1 MRRDRE
7 YHKKAAAEF
16 LVGLNLEQKLLVISG
31 HAKDRMAAGLPPL
44 EALGEAAHGVQAR
57 HDQSFDKNVGA
68 PVCTTIFQNPV
79 GFAATWDKELM
90 RRVGDL
96 VGTEGR
102 SLYNAG
108 LHNALCMLAPTVD
121 MERDPRWGRNE
132 EAYGEDPHLTSRIA
146 GEYIRGMAGEDP
158 RYVRCGATLK
168 HFYGNNVENGRSL
181 ENSNIPE
188 HLKDSYYI
196 RVFEEVIDYA
206 DPIAVMSSYNY
217 VNGVPNTF
225 NPELT
230 TRLKNRGLPFVTGDG
245 GVIDLAVK
253 LQKEAESI
261 PDALVKAI
269 HAGMDCFAENAEV
282 IRAGLQEALDSGK
295 LTEEE
300 IDRIAMNR
308 LVACSMLGLLHPEEG
323 EKTFPKEI
331 YNASRVDTEEGRA
344 LSREASAEAAVLLKN
359 ETEALPLHEDE
370 RVLLLGPFADRC
382 PMDWYSGIT
391 SHQVTLKEGI
401 KDRIDGCESLYP
413 YVRIRLG
420 ETRFAGLEGEKIIPV
435 NYEDAEIFRIMLWDD
450 SRFTIRAM
458 SNGKLL
464 TTLPPGHTII
474 NSEEKGY
481 PVLFAAQEEAF
492 SWFALE
498 AFRFYDGS
506 GNPIRFTEENVLH
519 FWEDERICGIC
530 NHDGGVPMRFET
542 VTTAEE
548 LLDEALRIGEEG
560 NRADEENGIDA
571 VVAAF
576 GLHPIVNGK
585 EERDRTS
592 IELPPF
598 QRVLLRQIREKHSNV
613 ILVLH
618 TNSPIA
624 IVEEQEDPH
633 VRAILW
639 MATGSEEYGNALADV
654 LYGFVSPAGCLCQTW
669 YRGDDQLVDIRDYD
683 IEKNKMT
690 YLYMEEEPLYRF
702 GYGLSYTTFEKTI
715 LENASDQVT
724 VLVKNTGDRT
734 SDCIVQVYACPDGG
748 FCLYEDRSGPGN
760 RLAAFTRLKDMKPGE
775 ERSVTL

>member
-1 MRRDRE
+1 MKRDHE
-7 YHKKAAAEF
+7 YHRKAATEF
-16 LVGLNLEQKLLVISG
+16 LEELTLEQKLLVISG
-31 HAKDRMAAGLPPL
+31 HAKDRTAAGLPPL

-57 HDQSFDKNVGA
+57 HDQSFDSGLGD

-102 SLYNAG
+102 SLYNDG
-108 LHNALCMLAPTVD
+108 LHNALVMLAPTVD

-146 GEYIRGMAGEDP
+146 GEYILGMAGEDP

-168 HFYGNNVENGRSL
+168 HFYGNNVENDRSL
-181 ENSNIPE
+181 ADSNIPK

-196 RVFEEVIDYA
+196 RVFEEIIDYA

-225 NPELT
+225 NPEIQ
-230 TRLKNRGLPFVTGDG
+230 TRLKDRGLPFVTGDG
-245 GVIDLAVK
+245 GVIMLSVER
-253 LQKEAESI
+253 QKEAASI
-261 PDALVKAI
+261 PEALVKAI
-269 HAGMDCFAENAEV
+269 HAGMDCFAENADV
-282 IRAGLQEALDSGK
+282 IRAGLKEALDEGLLS
-295 LTEEE
+295 ESE
-300 IDRIAMNR
+300 IDRIALNR
-308 LVACSMLGLLHPEEG
+308 LTACSMLGLLDPAG
-323 EKTFPKEI
+323 CKKSFSKNV
-331 YNASRVDTEEGRA
+331 YNASRVDTAEGRK
-344 LSREASAEAAVLLKN
+344 LSREASAEAVVLLKN
-359 ETEALPLHEDE
+359 EDAALPLSKDE
-370 RVLLLGPFADRC
+370 KILLLGPFADRC

-391 SHQVTLKEGI
+391 SHQVTLREGI
-401 KDRIDGCESLYP
+401 QNALISEALYP

-435 NYEDAEIFRIMLWDD
+435 NYEDAELFRIMLWDD

-464 TTLPPGHTII
+464 TTLPPDHTII

-481 PVLFAAQEEAF
+481 PVLFASQEEAF

-498 AFRFYDGS
+498 AFQFYDGS

-669 YRGDDQLVDIRDYD
+669 YRGDDQLADIRDYD
-683 IEKNKMT
+683 IEKKKMT

-724 VLVKNTGDRT
+724 VRVKNTGDRT

>member
-7 YHKKAAAEF
+7 FHKKAAAEF
-16 LVGLNLEQKLLVISG
+16 LAKLSLEQKLLCVSG
-31 HAKDRMAAGLPPL
+31 SEGERVAAGLPRL

-57 HDQSFDKNVGA
+57 HDQSFDKSLGA

-90 RRVGDL
+90 HKVGEL
-96 VGTEGR
+96 VGVEGR

-108 LHNALCMLAPTVD
+108 LHNALCMLAPTID

-146 GEYIRGMAGEDP
+146 GEYILGMAGDDP

-168 HFYGNNVENGRSL
+168 HFYGNNVENDRSL
-181 ENSNIPE
+181 MNSNIPE
-188 HLKDSYYI
+188 ALKDSYYI
-196 RVFEEVIDYA
+196 HVFEEVIDYA

-225 NPELT
+225 NPEIQ
-230 TRLKNRGLPFVTGDG
+230 TRLKDRGLPFVTGDG
-245 GVIDLAVK
+245 GVIMLAVER
-253 LQKEAESI
+253 QKEAEDMA
-261 PDALVKAI
+261 DALVKAI
-269 HAGMDCFAENAEV
+269 AAGMDCFAENPQA
-282 IRAGLQEALDSGK
+282 IRAGLKEALDRGT
-295 LTEEE
+295 LTEAD

-308 LVACSMLGLLHPEEG
+308 LLACSLLGLLHPEEG
-323 EKTFPKEI
+323 EAAFPKEI
-331 YNASRVDTEEGRA
+331 YNASRVDTAEGRA
-344 LSREASAEAAVLLKN
+344 LSREASTEAVVLLKN
-359 ETEALPLHEDE
+359 EGPALPLKKEE
-370 RVLLLGPFADRC
+370 KVLLLGPFADRC
-382 PMDWYSGIT
+382 PMDWYSGFT
-391 SHQVTLKEGI
+391 SYQVTLREGLG
-401 KDRIDGCESLYP
+401 DHVSACEALYP

-420 ETRFAGLEGEKIIPV
+420 ETRFVGLEGDKVIPV
-435 NYEDAEIFRIMLWDD
+435 NYEDAELFRIMLWDD

-464 TTLPPGHTII
+464 TTLPPDHTII

-481 PVLFAAQEEAF
+481 PVLFAAQDECF

-498 AFRFYDGS
+498 AFQFYDGS
-506 GNPIRFTEENVLH
+506 GNPISFTEENVLH

-654 LYGFVSPAGCLCQTW
+654 LYGVVSPAGCLCQTW
-669 YRGDDQLVDIRDYD
+669 YRGDDQLADIRDYD

-724 VLVKNTGDRT
+724 VRVKNTGDRT
-734 SDCIVQVYACPDGG
+734 SDCVVQVYACPDGG
-748 FCLYEDRSGPGN
+748 CCLYEDRCGPGN
-760 RLAAFTRLKDMKPGE
+760 RLTAFTRLKDMKPGE
-775 ERSVTL
+775 ERSITL